1 MTAEPSN
8 ISQSN
13 RSAPWLTR
21 RSVLLGGAIYVA
33 FMAGVTVAMLNV
45 REATLATMG
54 TPEAQAE
61 WTAWRESE
69 PNQRKDLPVSRH
81 PPKSAEP
88 PSLVLMRDHFAV
100 LLSAAIVFSSLLFA
114 ALAIAARGVFMR
126 QAKSD

>member
-1 MTAEPSN
+1 
-8 ISQSN
+8 
-13 RSAPWLTR
+13 L
-21 RSVLLGGAIYVA
+21 LLGLVA
-33 FMAGVTVAMLNV
+33 YAALMVVVVFAMLRV
-45 REATLATMG
+45 RETTLATMG
-54 TPEAQAE
+54 TPAARAE

-69 PNQRKDLPVSRH
+69 PNQRKDLPVSRR

-114 ALAIAARGVFMR
+114 ALAIAIRGVFMR